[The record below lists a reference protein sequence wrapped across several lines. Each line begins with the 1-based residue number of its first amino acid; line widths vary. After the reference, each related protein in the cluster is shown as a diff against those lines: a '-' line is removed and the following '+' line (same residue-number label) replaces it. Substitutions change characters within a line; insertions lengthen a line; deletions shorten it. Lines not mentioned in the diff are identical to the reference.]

1 MTNEEKRIGRPIKEA
16 EPGKRVSLGLKVTAA
31 IKSKLDKAAR
41 EVGRTQSQEAEVRLE
56 RSFDEE
62 ATFGGPDVKR
72 TLYLV
77 AAHFGA
83 AGQRAAMAAGRDDW
97 KEDTWV
103 NDPDCYRPAALAAM
117 EALLFAQPNWTA
129 EDVRLQIE
137 ALKGRAMSH
146 LANAGIIKFKFG
158 NDGEDRED

>member
-72 TLYLV
+72 T
-77 AAHFGA
+77 
-83 AGQRAAMAAGRDDW
+83 
-97 KEDTWV
+97 
-103 NDPDCYRPAALAAM
+103 
-117 EALLFAQPNWTA
+117 
-129 EDVRLQIE
+129 
-137 ALKGRAMSH
+137 
-146 LANAGIIKFKFG
+146 
-158 NDGEDRED
+158 

>member
-1 MTNEEKRIGRPIKEA
+1 MTNEQKRIGRPIKEA

-56 RSFDEE
+56 RSFEEE
-62 ATFGGPDVKR
+62 AAFGGPDLKR

-77 AAHFGA
+77 AAHFGT
-83 AGQRAAMAAGRDDW
+83 AGQRAAMAAGREDW

-103 NDPDCYRPAALAAM
+103 NDPDCYRSAALAAM
-117 EALLFAQPNWTA
+117 EALLFAQPSWTA

-137 ALKGRAMSH
+137 ALKGRAMSN
-146 LANAGIIKFKFG
+146 LANAGMIKFEFG
-158 NDGEDRED
+158 NDGEDREG